1 MIEEGKYIYCMV
13 GTNEARNFGPI
24 GIGNRGDVVS
34 TVGYQ
39 DIGAVISNSPMTKY
53 VISRENMTTHEK
65 VIEEVMK
72 DYTVLP
78 VRFCTIATSAEEVR
92 SLLRK
97 RCLEF
102 KNLLRDM
109 DNKVELGVKVLWT
122 NMDAIFQEIV
132 DECGEI
138 KRLKEKIADKS
149 SGKTYAQRIK
159 IGEKVKNAL
168 EAKKEKEGR
177 EILNVLKKSSVN
189 FRTNQLVDDR
199 MIINAA
205 FLVDKGW
212 EKEFDNKVDEL
223 TVKYDERI
231 KFKYVGPTPPFNFIN
246 IVVKWS

>member
-1 MIEEGKYIYCMV
+1 MIEEGKYIYCIV

-53 VISRENMTTHEK
+53 VISRENMTAHEK

-97 RCLEF
+97 RYLEF
-102 KNLLRDM
+102 KNLLKDM

-122 NMDAIFQEIV
+122 NIDAIFQEIV
-132 DECGEI
+132 GEHGEI

-149 SGKTYAQRIK
+149 PEKTYAQRIK
-159 IGEKVKNAL
+159 IGERVKNAL
-168 EAKKEKEGR
+168 ETKKEKEGR
-177 EILNVLKKSSVN
+177 EILDVLKKSSID
-189 FRTNQLVDDR
+189 FRTNQLVGDR

-223 TVKYDERI
+223 TVKYDERV
-231 KFKYVGPTPPFNFIN
+231 KFKYVGPAPPFNFVN
-246 IVVKWS
+246 IVVKWR

>member
-1 MIEEGKYIYCMV
+1 MIEEGKYIYSIV

-24 GIGNRGDVVS
+24 GIGNRGDIVS

-97 RCLEF
+97 RYLEF

-109 DNKVELGVKVLWT
+109 ENKVELGVKVLWT

-132 DECGEI
+132 DERGEI

-149 SGKTYAQRIK
+149 PEKTYAQRIK

-168 EAKKEKEGR
+168 EAKKGKEGK
-177 EILNVLKKSSVN
+177 EILDVLKKTSVD
-189 FRTNQLVDDR
+189 FRTNQLAGDR

-212 EKEFDNKVDEL
+212 EKEFDDRVDEL

-231 KFKYVGPTPPFNFIN
+231 KFKYVGPTPPFNFVN
-246 IVVKWS
+246 IEVKWL